1 MPYFVI
7 LTYFAVAVAAWGAA
21 LTLLASM
28 PDFRN
33 VVRTGVRMLVGS
45 LVGFVVANLCSL
57 LIGVVPALLAMALHV
72 DRDDPA
78 AQVVAAFALVGL
90 FFGPLVASPLG
101 FVGGALLGLRR
112 ALRLQRAAPA
122 VHLAPVRQ

>member
-7 LTYFAVAVAAWGAA
+7 LTYFVVAVAAWGAA
-21 LTLLASM
+21 LALLASV
-28 PDFRN
+28 PNFRS

-57 LIGVVPALLAMALHV
+57 LIGVVPALIAMALDV
-72 DRDDPA
+72 DRDSPA
-78 AQVVAAFALVGL
+78 ASLVVGFALVGL

-112 ALRLQRAAPA
+112 ALRLQRAQPAP
-122 VHLAPVRQ
+122 HLEPVRQ